1 MRKIFSLLFCFIFPI
16 TALSVNREVPD
27 IFHKAKAL
35 DLMVAIQNFNRI
47 AKSDSIFAKLATD
60 SSFISNISDINS
72 CLRAS
77 NLCNFYMEFNGN
89 PNSIEECAAFWE
101 SDTISYQENQ
111 PWTDQIVALRPKI
124 SNVINGLVDAGYS
137 AYWSNQVN
145 PKLDEYLDKYKIPNN
160 RLDSIQSAFLDF
172 AGPDSLS
179 DAKSKIYIIDVS
191 NAAFALPNESFCC
204 SAILLDPEIQK
215 QVNLNFLSL
224 YLHENLHRLPLS
236 QGLIDRIDKLKKED
250 TFYAAKEAE
259 AKKHHEGGNEAFVV
273 AAECYLSDILGIK
286 SDAEVQQTFREYVDG
301 TLVLAP
307 IIYRYL
313 PEKQPDQSFNDFL
326 IFLFDSGK
334 IKAGEIERQYQESL
348 SK

>member
-1 MRKIFSLLFCFIFPI
+1 MRKIFPLLFCFIFPI
-16 TALSVNREVPD
+16 SALGINREVPD

-35 DLMVAIQNFNRI
+35 DLMVAIQNFNRV
-47 AKSDSIFAKLATD
+47 AQSDSIFAKLEAD
-60 SSFISNISDINS
+60 SSFLSDIADVNS

-89 PNSIEECAAFWE
+89 PDSIEECAAFWQ
-101 SDTISYQENQ
+101 SDTLSRQDSQ
-111 PWTDQIVALRPKI
+111 PWAEQIMALRPKI
-124 SNVINGLVDAGYS
+124 SKVINGLVDAGYS
-137 AYWSNQVN
+137 SYWADRVSPQ
-145 PKLDEYLDKYKIPNN
+145 LDEYLDKYKISDN
-160 RLDSIQSAFLDF
+160 RLDSLQSAFLDF

-236 QGLIDRIDKLKKED
+236 RRLMDLVEELKKKD
-250 TFYAAKEAE
+250 TFYAMKEAE
-259 AKKHHEGGNEAFVV
+259 AKQHHEGGNEAFVV
-273 AAECYLSDILGIK
+273 AAECYLSNKLGIR
-286 SDAEVQQTFREYVDG
+286 SDAEVRQTFREYVDG
-301 TLVLAP
+301 ALVLVP

-313 PEKQPDQSFNDFL
+313 PEKRHDQSFNNFL
-326 IFLFDSGK
+326 ISLFDSGK
-334 IKAGEIERQYQESL
+334 IKAGEIERQYREAL